1 MSDDRPWTGDLPR
14 FKSEREIR
22 NKVEAYFKERS
33 GEMLTGENGEPVM
46 DKQGRPV
53 MLGAR
58 PPTVTGLALALGFTH
73 REGLLRYPD
82 DAPFARAVRR
92 ARMRAED
99 HLEGQLM
106 DKDKF
111 QGAKFNLACSFGW
124 PTGERTEGEE
134 ESGHGV
140 VLMPPVREEES
151 DGQG

>member
-1 MSDDRPWTGDLPR
+1 MRENTTGDLPR

-22 NKVEAYFKERS
+22 SKAAAYFKGRE
-33 GEMLTGENGEPVM
+33 GKPLTGEDGAPVL

-53 MLGAR
+53 LLGAR

-73 REGLLRYPD
+73 REGLLHYPD
-82 DAPFARAVRR
+82 DAPFAREVRR

-111 QGAKFNLACSFGW
+111 QGAKFNLAASFGW
-124 PTGERTEGEE
+124 PTGERTGESEEG
-134 ESGHGV
+134 GHGV
-140 VLMPPVREEES
+140 VLMPPVREAES